1 MWRYLL
7 LMTAPLLCIAEE
19 AGGGLAFSEQLVITE
34 EAAVEAAKAA
44 NTGRV
49 LDIAF
54 DEQRKPAVYKVK
66 MLSDDG
72 VVRTVVID
80 AETGKSVER

>member
-7 LMTAPLLCIAEE
+7 LMSIPLLGVADE
-19 AGGGLAFSEQLVITE
+19 AGGGLVFAEELVISE
-34 EAAVEAAKAA
+34 KAAVEAAKAT

-66 MLSDDG
+66 MLSEDG

-80 AETGKSVER
+80 AETGKSVEP